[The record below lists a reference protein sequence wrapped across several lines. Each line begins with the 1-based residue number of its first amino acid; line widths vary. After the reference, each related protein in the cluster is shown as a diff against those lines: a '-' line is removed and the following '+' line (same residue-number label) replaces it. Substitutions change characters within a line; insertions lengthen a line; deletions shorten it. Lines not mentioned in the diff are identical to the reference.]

1 MSLDV
6 ESLRKDF
13 PIFEMQVHGK
23 PLIYLDS
30 AATSQKPRQVVDRMV
45 RFYETENA
53 NVHRG
58 VYELSERATNAYE
71 GARAACARF
80 IGARDP
86 RNIIFTRGAT
96 EGINLVRFTWARAN
110 VHEGDE
116 ILVTQMEHHSN
127 LIPWQILA
135 QEAGAKLRSLPVDDE
150 GLLRIDLLGEYITDR
165 TKIVAVSL
173 MSNVL
178 GTINPVRKIA
188 DAAHAVGARIVVDA
202 AQAAPHIPIDV
213 NELDVDFLAYSSHK
227 MLGPTGAGALYGR
240 LDLLGEYITDRTKIV
255 AVSLMSNV
263 LGTINPVRKIAD
275 AAHAMGA
282 RIVVDAAQAAP
293 HIPIDVNELDVDF
306 LAYSSHK
313 MLGPTGAGALYG
325 RLDLLEE
332 MPPFMGGGE
341 MIREVFEDHATWAEV
356 PHKFEAG
363 TPNIAQAVGMGAAV
377 EYLEGLGIE
386 NVRAHEKEM
395 VGYAIEK
402 LEGAGAVV
410 YGPKDVEIRGGVASF
425 NLDEVHPH
433 DMATILD
440 QEGLCIRAGHHCAQP
455 LMRVLG
461 VAATARASFYVY
473 NTPDEIDAL
482 VEALDKAKGWFA

>member
-13 PIFEMQVHGK
+13 PIFETQVHGK

-30 AATSQKPRQVVDRMV
+30 ASSSQKPRQVVDRMV
-45 RFYETENA
+45 RFYETEYA

-58 VYELSERATNAYE
+58 VYDLSERATAAYE
-71 GARAACARF
+71 SARAACARF
-80 IGARDP
+80 VGARDP
-86 RNIIFTRGAT
+86 RSIIFTRGTT

-110 VHEGDE
+110 VKAGDE
-116 ILVTQMEHHSN
+116 ILVTEMEHHSN
-127 LIPWQILA
+127 LVPWQLLA
-135 QEAGAKLRSLPVDDE
+135 QEVGASLRHLPVDDE
-150 GLLRIDLLGEYITDR
+150 GLLRIDLLDEYITER
-165 TKIVAVSL
+165 TKVVAVSL

-178 GTINPVRKIA
+178 GTINPVRALA

-202 AQAAPHIPIDV
+202 AQAAPHI
-213 NELDVDFLAYSSHK
+213 S
-227 MLGPTGAGALYGR
+227 
-240 LDLLGEYITDRTKIV
+240 
-255 AVSLMSNV
+255 
-263 LGTINPVRKIAD
+263 
-275 AAHAMGA
+275 
-282 RIVVDAAQAAP
+282 
-293 HIPIDVNELDVDF
+293 IDVNELDVDF

-332 MPPFMGGGE
+332 MPPFHGGGE
-341 MIREVFEDHATWAEV
+341 MIREVFPDHSTWAEV

-377 EYLEGLGIE
+377 EYLEGLGMD

-395 VGYAIEK
+395 VDYGISK
-402 LEGAGAVV
+402 LEEAGAKV
-410 YGPKDVEIRGGVASF
+410 YGPKDISIRGGVASF

-461 VAATARASFYVY
+461 VPATARASFYVY

-482 VEALDKAKGWFA
+482 VGALDKAKGWFA

>member
-1 MSLDV
+1 MPLDV

-13 PIFEMQVHGK
+13 PIFEMEVHGK

-45 RFYETENA
+45 TFYETENA

-86 RNIIFTRGAT
+86 RSIVFTRGAT
-96 EGINLVRFTWARAN
+96 EGLNLVRFTWARAN

-150 GLLRIDLLGEYITDR
+150 GLLRIDLLGDYITER

-240 LDLLGEYITDRTKIV
+240 LDLLE
-255 AVSLMSNV
+255 A
-263 LGTINPVRKIAD
+263 
-275 AAHAMGA
+275 
-282 RIVVDAAQAAP
+282 
-293 HIPIDVNELDVDF
+293 
-306 LAYSSHK
+306 
-313 MLGPTGAGALYG
+313 
-325 RLDLLEE
+325 

-341 MIREVFEDHATWAEV
+341 MIREVFDDHATWAEV

-402 LEGAGAVV
+402 LEAAGAVV
-410 YGPKDVEIRGGVASF
+410 YGPKDVAIRGGVASF

-461 VAATARASFYVY
+461 VPATARASFYVY

-482 VEALDKAKGWFA
+482 VQALDKAKGWFA